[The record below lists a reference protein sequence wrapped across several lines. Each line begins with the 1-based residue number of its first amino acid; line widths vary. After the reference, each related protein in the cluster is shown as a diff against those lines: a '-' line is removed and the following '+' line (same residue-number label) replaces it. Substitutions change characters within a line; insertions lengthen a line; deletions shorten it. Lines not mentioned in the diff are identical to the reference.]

1 MIFQGLRAGMA
12 LLLMSGLTAGNKLE
26 FSDISFI
33 FLQKLAKLL
42 KSKKPEDLQEAN
54 RLIKNMVKEV

>member
-1 MIFQGLRAGMA
+1 MA
-12 LLLMSGLTAGNKLE
+12 LLLMSGLTVGNKFE

-42 KSKKPEDLQEAN
+42 KSKKTEDLQEAN